1 MNSQVLENQRLGS
14 EKVEDLEA
22 FALKHGLNAEEVQD
36 LVDRIGHD
44 RQALEDAALVKTAE
58 DPN

>member
-1 MNSQVLENQRLGS
+1 MKHEVLENQKLKL